1 MDSDKQRE
9 KMMFASSLKKNM
21 SRQIS
26 ETKQHLLSLKKNQ
39 FETATR
45 MTVLQNQ
52 QLTYNLDYQSKEII
66 CKLKQS
72 ESKGRGR
79 KGLFFYFLLFRV
91 GVGH

>member
-1 MDSDKQRE
+1 VDSDKQRE

-72 ESKGRGR
+72 EKLELVI
-79 KGLFFYFLLFRV
+79 KDLHKECDLHKKV
-91 GVGH
+91 